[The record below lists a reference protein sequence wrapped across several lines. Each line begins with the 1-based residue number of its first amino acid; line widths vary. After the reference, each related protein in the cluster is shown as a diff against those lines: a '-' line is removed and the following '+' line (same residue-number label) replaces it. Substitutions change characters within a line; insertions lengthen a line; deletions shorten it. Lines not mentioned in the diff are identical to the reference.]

1 MTVTLSICIPTFNR
15 SECLK
20 ECLSAVLASVAGYEY
35 EIEVVIS
42 DNASIDDTGSVV
54 RAFQEKHPWIRY
66 HRNEQNIGAE
76 RNFYLLAALAQG
88 DNIWIFGDDDK
99 MEASAVARVLGNIR
113 AGYGLTICNYS
124 IWDNQLAVQIKKM
137 GLPGDQDQS
146 FEDPNELLMRF
157 GLHLGYISS
166 VVFRR
171 TLFIKQAIEEREF
184 FVGYGWPFLF
194 ALYNGVAIERCKVG
208 YIASP
213 LLRNRSGN
221 SGNYD
226 WYKYF
231 VTGTSIIFNE
241 LLYRG
246 YTRSSVQAA
255 KQRVLKEC
263 VVPNFTGR
271 KLQVNEHNSKH
282 MISLLFKHYKYNWQF
297 WLYLLPISV
306 APSFVLRYAKKILE
320 IFRRINSTLGK
331 GSING
336 GR

>member
-20 ECLSAVLASVAGYEY
+20 ECLSAVLASVAGYEH

-99 MEASAVARVLGNIR
+99 MEVSAVARVLGNIC

-124 IWDNQLAVQIKKM
+124 IWDNQLAVQIKKR
-137 GLPGDQDQS
+137 GLPGDQDQA

-194 ALYNGVAIERCKVG
+194 PLYNGIAKEAYKIG
-208 YIASP
+208 FIASP

-231 VTGTSIIFNE
+231 VTGSSLIFDE
-241 LLYRG
+241 LLHKG
-246 YTRSSVQAA
+246 YTKIAVYAA
-255 KQRVLKEC
+255 KQQVLTDF
-263 VVPNFTGR
+263 VVPNVVGMR
-271 KLQVNEHNSKH
+271 LQMNAEDNKLVIE
-282 MISLLFKHYKYNWQF
+282 LLLKHYKNYWQF
-297 WLYLLPISV
+297 WVHCLPRLL
-306 APSFVLRYAKKILE
+306 APLPLLSLAKNIQQK
-320 IFRRINSTLGK
+320 FRRLK
-331 GSING
+331 GVKA
-336 GR
+336 